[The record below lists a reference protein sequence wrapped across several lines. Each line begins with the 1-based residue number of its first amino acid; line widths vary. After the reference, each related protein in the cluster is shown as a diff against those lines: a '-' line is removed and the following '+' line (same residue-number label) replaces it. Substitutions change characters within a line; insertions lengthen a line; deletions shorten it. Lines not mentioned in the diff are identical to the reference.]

1 MMRET
6 TKRHHLECVGCAR
19 NIESGMHNNYYTNQ
33 SVQHTLTNIY
43 IYTHTH
49 LTGLTY
55 PNDLSFTDGKL
66 KWTTTIP
73 TGIKLFGRIKSIQPT
88 FFMSS
93 ERERYRVRFLQCF
106 TTVTVYTFYDSVH
119 KNRQRTSVMG
129 LDSLSRC
136 WDSTTTNGNDLVS

>member
-1 MMRET
+1 M
-6 TKRHHLECVGCAR
+6 GCAR
-19 NIESGMHNNYYTNQ
+19 NIESGMHNNYHTNQ

-43 IYTHTH
+43 KHTHSQTYINTHTH
-49 LTGLTY
+49 LTGWTY

-93 ERERYRVRFLQCF
+93 EREKYHVRFLQCYI
-106 TTVTVYTFYDSVH
+106 TVTVYSFYDSVNE
-119 KNRQRTSVMG
+119 NRQRTSVMG